1 MTIIGVNRIEQTI
14 SNMIKVIQEGIAT
27 IDKYHLPEDIDPLVM
42 RECIFQKDEVLK
54 QSGTRIICRMA
65 KKPMGFIFAGN
76 VNKAQQEVASI
87 IRHLTVKGFSPP
99 QAAGF

>member
-1 MTIIGVNRIEQTI
+1 
-14 SNMIKVIQEGIAT
+14 
-27 IDKYHLPEDIDPLVM
+27 
-42 RECIFQKDEVLK
+42 
-54 QSGTRIICRMA
+54 MA